1 VLKPQADTPKDLI
14 HKKSILQIY
23 IKYYFECFV
32 SSDSIFGPC
41 QSCGKT
47 ISKSA
52 TTCPECGAKQKK
64 KSIWKKI
71 IIGIVVLN
79 IIGFMGSIGKNEPS
93 PQNAPDKTTSI
104 KKEVSGLSQSLPEDQ
119 KQFIQI
125 VTKYIKEYNGAINEL
140 QKAALRDKRKN
151 ELASVVSS
159 LVVSNWEGSI
169 AELDTNNDG
178 KGVLSIKIAPKI
190 ILGTWNNALS
200 DIASSTLIEKDS
212 PVYQAL
218 LNFKNGTKVK
228 FSGKFFTS
236 ETDFLEE
243 KSLTIDGSMES
254 PEYLFRF
261 ESVEPLQ

>member
-1 VLKPQADTPKDLI
+1 
-14 HKKSILQIY
+14 
-23 IKYYFECFV
+23 
-32 SSDSIFGPC
+32 
-41 QSCGKT
+41 
-47 ISKSA
+47 
-52 TTCPECGAKQKK
+52 
-64 KSIWKKI
+64 
-71 IIGIVVLN
+71 
-79 IIGFMGSIGKNEPS
+79 MGSIGKNEPS
-93 PQNAPDKTTSI
+93 PRNAPDKTTSI
-104 KKEVSGLSQSLPEDQ
+104 KKEVSGLSQSLPEEQ

-151 ELASVVSS
+151 ELASIVSS

-169 AELDTNNDG
+169 TELDTNNDG

-190 ILGTWNNALS
+190 ILSTWNNALS

-212 PVYQAL
+212 SVYQAL

-236 ETDFLEE
+236 ETDFFEE